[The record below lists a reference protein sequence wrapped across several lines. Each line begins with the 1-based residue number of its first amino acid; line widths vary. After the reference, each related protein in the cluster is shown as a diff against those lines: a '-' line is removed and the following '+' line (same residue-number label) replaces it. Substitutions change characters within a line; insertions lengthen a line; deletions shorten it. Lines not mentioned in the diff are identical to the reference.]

1 MTELIPDDP
10 DERCL
15 VLINE
20 ILFWGMKNAA
30 GYHSGPVTP
39 SSTDAAPLAYSP
51 LPANP
56 GDIKW
61 MPPLIIDVKQNWVPE
76 ILGCEDDTEQNVQL
90 AWVRIS
96 EFPNGQDTV
105 DLVPSF

>member
-1 MTELIPDDP
+1 MTGLIPDDP

-15 VLINE
+15 VLIDE

-39 SSTDAAPLAYSP
+39 SSTDAAPLAYAP

-56 GDIKW
+56 GGHK
-61 MPPLIIDVKQNWVPE
+61 MNAPLDFNVQNWGPE
-76 ILGCEDDTEQNVQL
+76 ILGCEDDTEQNSQL

-96 EFPNGQDTV
+96 AFPNGQDTV